1 MRFLSA
7 TRSLIHV
14 DALGSSVLIEK
25 SFEND
30 CENANTQALWRSTLG
45 GVGTFA
51 KVMEFVGLS
60 WVW

>member
-1 MRFLSA
+1 LI
-7 TRSLIHV
+7 IHV
-14 DALGSSVLIEK
+14 DALGSSVLFKK

-51 KVMEFVGLS
+51 KVVEFVGDSALLGK
-60 WVW
+60 